1 MDSTKPEFYS
11 QNSSLQHDLGV
22 ELLQQYMRWEEGD
35 TVLDAGCGTGEICK
49 YISQQPGVASVWGLD
64 VSPDFVR
71 YASQHN
77 SSPNVLYDV
86 SDISDAST
94 IKPELQGTFS
104 KVVSLQVLHWV
115 QDKAAALKVL
125 HSCLKPRGEIL
136 LWFCTDVSKICQISP
151 GLASH
156 PKWKNYLKDFQPNLF
171 PWPSSDI
178 VKERH
183 SSHLLE
189 ECGFEVLSCHLKK
202 LQYSFTCQEQWKK
215 SMSALLR
222 HLCYIPEDKH
232 EEFLNDAE
240 KMARDVRLLSGDFKI
255 TDGF

>member
-64 VSPDFVR
+64 VSPDFV
-71 YASQHN
+71 
-77 SSPNVLYDV
+77 
-86 SDISDAST
+86 
-94 IKPELQGTFS
+94 
-104 KVVSLQVLHWV
+104 
-115 QDKAAALKVL
+115 
-125 HSCLKPRGEIL
+125 
-136 LWFCTDVSKICQISP
+136 
-151 GLASH
+151 
-156 PKWKNYLKDFQPNLF
+156 
-171 PWPSSDI
+171 SDI

-240 KMARDVRLLSGDFKI
+240 KMARDVRLLYPSTPGWSEESRVKCLSQGYNIGAHVQTCPGYDSESNP
-255 TDGF
+255 GLPGS